1 MQLSIELT
9 KLANAIHQQGGQP
22 ILVGGSVRDY
32 LLGQIIPKDLDLEV
46 YHLEANKLE
55 MVLSQFGKVLR
66 VGKSFGVLKLI
77 TEHAEYDVSL
87 PRRESKTGKGH
98 KGFLVNA
105 DPRMT
110 FEEAS
115 VRRDFTINSIGFD
128 PIQQQWLDPHRGQ
141 EDLKKGILR
150 HVGPAF
156 AEDPLRVLRGA
167 QFAARLNFQ
176 LAPETLELCQTLDLN
191 ELSRERLLGEFA
203 KLLLR
208 AERPSIGL
216 EILRQTKALRFFP
229 ELEALIDVPQDPTW
243 HPEGCVWTHTLM
255 VVDEAAKLRVGEEK
269 NDLVLMFG
277 ALCHDFGKPETTIWK
292 DGHWRSPAHDV
303 LGMQPTEK
311 FLRRLTDEASL
322 IEKVTVLVR
331 EHLRPSMLYNDRE
344 NVTPGAIRRLAL
356 RVSIPELLLVAE
368 ADHFGRTTDDA
379 LRREFPAKQWLLD
392 QASKLDVRD
401 EKPKPFLKGRH
412 LLQLGM
418 RPGPQMGKVL
428 EEAFGLQLDGAIL
441 SLEEAKAWASQ
452 RLGS

>member
-1 MQLSIELT
+1 MQLSAELT

-32 LLGQIIPKDLDLEV
+32 LLGQLLPKDLDLEV
-46 YHLEANKLE
+46 YRLEANELE
-55 MVLSQFGKVLR
+55 GVLSQFGKVLR

-77 TEHAEYDVSL
+77 TQHAEYDVSL

-105 DPRMT
+105 DPQMT

-115 VRRDFTINSIGFD
+115 ARRDFTVNSIGFD
-128 PIQQQWLDPHRGQ
+128 PIQQLWLDPHLGQ

-176 LAPETLELCQTLDLN
+176 LAPETIELCKTLDLN
-191 ELSRERLLGEFA
+191 ELSRERLLGEFK

-208 AERPSIGL
+208 PERPSIGL

-243 HPEGCVWTHTLM
+243 HPEGCVWSHTLM
-255 VVDEAAKLRVGEEK
+255 VVDEASRLRVGEEK
-269 NDLVLMFG
+269 ADLVLMFG

-292 DGHWRSPAHDV
+292 DGHWRSPAHDF

-344 NVTPGAIRRLAL
+344 KVTPGAIRRLAL

-368 ADHFGRTTDDA
+368 ADHFGRTTKDA

-392 QASKLDVRD
+392 QASQLDVRD

-428 EEAFGLQLDGAIL
+428 EEAFVLQLDGAIVN
-441 SLEEAKAWASQ
+441 LEEAKAWANQ
-452 RLGS
+452 RLNS

>member
-1 MQLSIELT
+1 MQLSAELT

-32 LLGQIIPKDLDLEV
+32 LLGQLLPKDLDLEV
-46 YHLEANKLE
+46 YRLEANELE
-55 MVLSQFGKVLR
+55 GVLSQFGKVLR

-77 TEHAEYDVSL
+77 TQHAEYDVSL

-105 DPRMT
+105 DPQMT

-115 VRRDFTINSIGFD
+115 ARRDFTVNSIGFD
-128 PIQQQWLDPHRGQ
+128 PIQQIWLDPHLGQ

-176 LAPETLELCQTLDLN
+176 LAPETIELCKTLDLN
-191 ELSRERLLGEFA
+191 ELSRERLLGEFK

-208 AERPSIGL
+208 PERPSIGL

-243 HPEGCVWTHTLM
+243 HPEGCVWSHTLM
-255 VVDEAAKLRVGEEK
+255 VVDEASRLRVGEEK
-269 NDLVLMFG
+269 ADLVLMFG

-292 DGHWRSPAHDV
+292 DGHWRSPAHDF

-344 NVTPGAIRRLAL
+344 KVTPGAIRRLAL
-356 RVSIPELLLVAE
+356 RISIPELLRVAE
-368 ADHFGRTTDDA
+368 ADHFGRTTEDA
-379 LRREFPAKQWLLD
+379 LRREFPAKQWLLN
-392 QASKLDVRD
+392 QASQLDVRD

-428 EEAFGLQLDGAIL
+428 EEAFVLQLDGAIVN
-441 SLEEAKAWASQ
+441 LEEAKAWANQ
-452 RLGS
+452 RLNS

>member
-1 MQLSIELT
+1 M
-9 KLANAIHQQGGQP
+9 
-22 ILVGGSVRDY
+22 
-32 LLGQIIPKDLDLEV
+32 
-46 YHLEANKLE
+46 
-55 MVLSQFGKVLR
+55 
-66 VGKSFGVLKLI
+66 
-77 TEHAEYDVSL
+77 
-87 PRRESKTGKGH
+87 
-98 KGFLVNA
+98 
-105 DPRMT
+105 
-110 FEEAS
+110 
-115 VRRDFTINSIGFD
+115 
-128 PIQQQWLDPHRGQ
+128 
-141 EDLKKGILR
+141 
-150 HVGPAF
+150 
-156 AEDPLRVLRGA
+156 
-167 QFAARLNFQ
+167 
-176 LAPETLELCQTLDLN
+176 APETIELCQTLDLN
-191 ELSRERLLGEFA
+191 ELSRERLLGEFK

-269 NDLVLMFG
+269 ADLVLMFG

-311 FLRRLTDEASL
+311 FLRRLTDEVSL

-344 NVTPGAIRRLAL
+344 KVTPGAIRRLAL

-368 ADHFGRTTDDA
+368 ADHFGRTTEDA

-428 EEAFGLQLDGAIL
+428 EEAFALQLDGAIVD
-441 SLEEAKAWASQ
+441 LEEAKAWANQ
-452 RLGS
+452 RLSS

>member
-32 LLGQIIPKDLDLEV
+32 LLGQTIPKDLDLEV

-105 DPRMT
+105 DPQMT

-115 VRRDFTINSIGFD
+115 ARRDFTINSIGFD
-128 PIQQQWLDPHRGQ
+128 PIHQLWLDPHHGQ
-141 EDLKKGILR
+141 KDLRQGILR

-255 VVDEAAKLRVGEEK
+255 VVDEAAKLRVSEEK
-269 NDLVLMFG
+269 ADLVLMFG

-344 NVTPGAIRRLAL
+344 KVTPGAIRRLAL

-428 EEAFGLQLDGAIL
+428 EEAFGLQLDGAII

>member
-1 MQLSIELT
+1 MQLSVELT

-32 LLGQIIPKDLDLEV
+32 LLGQRLPKDLDLEV
-46 YHLEANKLE
+46 YCLEVNELE
-55 MVLSQFGKVLR
+55 GVLSQFGKVLR

-77 TEHAEYDVSL
+77 TQHAEYDVSL
-87 PRRESKTGKGH
+87 PRRESKSGKGH

-105 DPRMT
+105 DPQMT

-115 VRRDFTINSIGFD
+115 ARRDFTVNSIGFD

-141 EDLKKGILR
+141 EDLKKEILR

-176 LAPETLELCQTLDLN
+176 MVPETIELCQTLDLN
-191 ELSRERLLGEFA
+191 ELSRERLLGEFV

-216 EILRQTKALRFFP
+216 EILRKTKALRFFP
-229 ELEALIDVPQDPTW
+229 ELEALIDVPQDPIW

-311 FLRRLTDEASL
+311 FLRRLTDEVSL
-322 IEKVTVLVR
+322 IERVKILVS

-344 NVTPGAIRRLAL
+344 KVTPGAIRRLAL

-368 ADHFGRTTDDA
+368 ADHFGRTTEDA

-428 EEAFGLQLDGAIL
+428 EEAFALQLDGAIVDL
-441 SLEEAKAWASQ
+441 DGAKAWANQ
-452 RLGS
+452 RLSS

>member
-46 YHLEANKLE
+46 YHLEANELE

-150 HVGPAF
+150 HVGSAF

-344 NVTPGAIRRLAL
+344 KVTPGAIRRLAL

-418 RPGPQMGKVL
+418 RPGPLMGKVL
-428 EEAFGLQLDGAIL
+428 KEAFGLQLDGAIL

>member
-1 MQLSIELT
+1 MQLSAELT
-9 KLANAIHQQGGQP
+9 KLANAIHQQGGQL

-32 LLGQIIPKDLDLEV
+32 LLGQLLPKDLDLEV
-46 YHLEANKLE
+46 YRLEANELE
-55 MVLSQFGKVLR
+55 GVLSQFGKVLR

-77 TEHAEYDVSL
+77 TQHAEYDVSL

-105 DPRMT
+105 DPQMT

-115 VRRDFTINSIGFD
+115 ARRDFTVNSIGFD
-128 PIQQQWLDPHRGQ
+128 PIQQLWLDPHLGQ

-156 AEDPLRVLRGA
+156 VEDPLRVLRGA

-176 LAPETLELCQTLDLN
+176 LAPETIELCKTLDLN
-191 ELSRERLLGEFA
+191 ELSRERLLGEFK

-208 AERPSIGL
+208 PEQPSIGL

-243 HPEGCVWTHTLM
+243 HPEGCVWSHTLM
-255 VVDEAAKLRVGEEK
+255 VVDEASRLRVGEEK
-269 NDLVLMFG
+269 ADLVLMFG

-292 DGHWRSPAHDV
+292 DGHWRSPAHDF

-344 NVTPGAIRRLAL
+344 KVTPGAIRRLAL
-356 RVSIPELLLVAE
+356 RISIPELLRVAE
-368 ADHFGRTTDDA
+368 ADHFGRTTEDA
-379 LRREFPAKQWLLD
+379 LRREFPAKQWLLN
-392 QASKLDVRD
+392 QASQLDVRD

-428 EEAFGLQLDGAIL
+428 EEAFVLQLDGAIVN
-441 SLEEAKAWASQ
+441 LEEAKAWANQ
-452 RLGS
+452 RLNS

>member
-115 VRRDFTINSIGFD
+115 ARRDFTINSIGFD
-128 PIQQQWLDPHRGQ
+128 PIHQLWLDPHHGQ
-141 EDLKKGILR
+141 ADLRKGILR

-331 EHLRPSMLYNDRE
+331 EHLRPTMLYNNRE
-344 NVTPGAIRRLAL
+344 KVTPGAIRRLAL

>member
-1 MQLSIELT
+1 
-9 KLANAIHQQGGQP
+9 
-22 ILVGGSVRDY
+22 
-32 LLGQIIPKDLDLEV
+32 
-46 YHLEANKLE
+46 
-55 MVLSQFGKVLR
+55 
-66 VGKSFGVLKLI
+66 
-77 TEHAEYDVSL
+77 
-87 PRRESKTGKGH
+87 
-98 KGFLVNA
+98 
-105 DPRMT
+105 
-110 FEEAS
+110 
-115 VRRDFTINSIGFD
+115 
-128 PIQQQWLDPHRGQ
+128 
-141 EDLKKGILR
+141 
-150 HVGPAF
+150 
-156 AEDPLRVLRGA
+156 VLRGA

-176 LAPETLELCQTLDLN
+176 MAPETIELCRTLDLN

-269 NDLVLMFG
+269 ADLVLMFG

-311 FLRRLTDEASL
+311 FLRRLTDEVSL

-344 NVTPGAIRRLAL
+344 KVTPGAIRRLAL

-368 ADHFGRTTDDA
+368 ADHFGRTTEDA

-428 EEAFGLQLDGAIL
+428 EEAFALQLDGAIVD
-441 SLEEAKAWASQ
+441 LEGAKAWASQ
-452 RLGS
+452 RLSS

>member
-32 LLGQIIPKDLDLEV
+32 LLGKIIPKDLDLEV
-46 YHLEANKLE
+46 YHLEANELE
-55 MVLSQFGKVLR
+55 RVLSQFGKVLR

-77 TEHAEYDVSL
+77 TDHAEYDVSL

-115 VRRDFTINSIGFD
+115 ARRDFTINSIGFD
-128 PIQQQWLDPHRGQ
+128 PIHQLWLDPHHGQ
-141 EDLKKGILR
+141 EDLRKGILR

-191 ELSRERLLGEFA
+191 ELSRERLLGEFK

-208 AERPSIGL
+208 AEQPSIGL
-216 EILRQTKALRFFP
+216 EILRQTKILRFFP

-255 VVDEAAKLRVGEEK
+255 VVDEAAKLRIGEEK
-269 NDLVLMFG
+269 ADLVLMFG
-277 ALCHDFGKPETTIWK
+277 ALCHDFGKPETTIRK

-322 IEKVTVLVR
+322 IEKVAVLVR
-331 EHLRPSMLYNDRE
+331 EHLRPAMLYNDRE
-344 NVTPGAIRRLAL
+344 KVTPGAIRRLAL

-401 EKPKPFLKGRH
+401 DKPKPFLKGRH

-428 EEAFGLQLDGAIL
+428 EEAFALQLDGAII
-441 SLEEAKAWASQ
+441 SFEEAKAWASQ

>member
-1 MQLSIELT
+1 MQLSVELT

-32 LLGQIIPKDLDLEV
+32 LLGQRLPKDLDLEV
-46 YHLEANKLE
+46 YCLEVNELE
-55 MVLSQFGKVLR
+55 GVLSQFGKVLR

-77 TEHAEYDVSL
+77 TKQAEYDVSL

-105 DPRMT
+105 DPQMT

-115 VRRDFTINSIGFD
+115 ARRDFTVNSIGFD

-141 EDLKKGILR
+141 EDLKKEILR

-176 LAPETLELCQTLDLN
+176 MAPETIELCQTLDLN
-191 ELSRERLLGEFA
+191 ELSRERLLGEFV

-216 EILRQTKALRFFP
+216 EILRKTKALRFFP
-229 ELEALIDVPQDPTW
+229 ELEALIDVPQDPIW

-322 IEKVTVLVR
+322 IERVKILVR

-344 NVTPGAIRRLAL
+344 KVTPGAIRRLAL

-368 ADHFGRTTDDA
+368 ADHFGRTTEDA

-428 EEAFGLQLDGAIL
+428 EEAFALQLDGAIVDL
-441 SLEEAKAWASQ
+441 DGAKAWANQ
-452 RLGS
+452 RLSS

>member
-1 MQLSIELT
+1 MQLSAELT

-32 LLGQIIPKDLDLEV
+32 LLGQLLPKDLDLEV
-46 YHLEANKLE
+46 YRLEANELE
-55 MVLSQFGKVLR
+55 GVLSQFGKVLR

-77 TEHAEYDVSL
+77 TQHAEYDVSL

-105 DPRMT
+105 DPQMT

-115 VRRDFTINSIGFD
+115 ARRDFTVNSIGFD
-128 PIQQQWLDPHRGQ
+128 PIQQLWLDPHLGQ

-176 LAPETLELCQTLDLN
+176 MAPETIELCQTLDLN
-191 ELSRERLLGEFA
+191 ELSRERLLGEFK

-208 AERPSIGL
+208 PERPSIGL

-243 HPEGCVWTHTLM
+243 HPEGCVWSHTLM
-255 VVDEAAKLRVGEEK
+255 VVDEASRLRVGEEK
-269 NDLVLMFG
+269 ADLVLMFG

-292 DGHWRSPAHDV
+292 DGHWRSPAHDF

-344 NVTPGAIRRLAL
+344 KVTPGAIRRLAL
-356 RVSIPELLLVAE
+356 RISIPELLRVAE
-368 ADHFGRTTDDA
+368 ADHFGRTTEDA
-379 LRREFPAKQWLLD
+379 LRREFPAKQWLLN
-392 QASKLDVRD
+392 QASQLDVRD

-428 EEAFGLQLDGAIL
+428 EEAFVLQLDGAIVN
-441 SLEEAKAWASQ
+441 LEEAKAWANQ
-452 RLGS
+452 RLNS

>member
-1 MQLSIELT
+1 MQLSAELT

-32 LLGQIIPKDLDLEV
+32 LLGQLLPKDLDLEV
-46 YHLEANKLE
+46 YRLEANELE
-55 MVLSQFGKVLR
+55 GVLSQFGKVLR

-77 TEHAEYDVSL
+77 TQHAEYDVSL

-105 DPRMT
+105 DPQMT

-115 VRRDFTINSIGFD
+115 ARRDFTVNSIGFD
-128 PIQQQWLDPHRGQ
+128 PIQQLWLDPHLGQ

-176 LAPETLELCQTLDLN
+176 LAPETIELCKTLDLN
-191 ELSRERLLGEFA
+191 ELSRERLLGEFK

-208 AERPSIGL
+208 PERPSIGL

-243 HPEGCVWTHTLM
+243 HPEGCVWSHTLM
-255 VVDEAAKLRVGEEK
+255 VVDEASRLRVGEEK
-269 NDLVLMFG
+269 ADLVLMFG

-292 DGHWRSPAHDV
+292 DGHWRSPAHDF

-344 NVTPGAIRRLAL
+344 KVTPGAIRRLAL
-356 RVSIPELLLVAE
+356 RISIPELLRVAE
-368 ADHFGRTTDDA
+368 ADHFGRTTEDA
-379 LRREFPAKQWLLD
+379 LRREFPAKQWLLN
-392 QASKLDVRD
+392 QASQLDVRD

-428 EEAFGLQLDGAIL
+428 EEAFVLQLDGAIVN
-441 SLEEAKAWASQ
+441 LEEAKAWANQ
-452 RLGS
+452 RLNS

>member
-77 TEHAEYDVSL
+77 TKHAEYDVSL

-115 VRRDFTINSIGFD
+115 ARRDFTINSIGFD
-128 PIQQQWLDPHRGQ
+128 PIHQLWLDPHHGQ

-344 NVTPGAIRRLAL
+344 KVTPGAIRRLAL

-441 SLEEAKAWASQ
+441 SLE
-452 RLGS
+452 

>member
-1 MQLSIELT
+1 MQLSFELT

-32 LLGQIIPKDLDLEV
+32 LLGQRLPKDLDLEV
-46 YHLEANKLE
+46 YCLEANKLE
-55 MVLSQFGKVLR
+55 GVLSQFGKVLR

-77 TEHAEYDVSL
+77 TKHAEYDVSL
-87 PRRESKTGKGH
+87 PRRESKSGKGH

-105 DPRMT
+105 DPQMT

-115 VRRDFTINSIGFD
+115 ARRDFTVNSIGFD
-128 PIQQQWLDPHRGQ
+128 PFQQQWLDPHRGQ

-176 LAPETLELCQTLDLN
+176 MAPETIELCQTLDLN

-208 AERPSIGL
+208 AERPSFGL

-229 ELEALIDVPQDPTW
+229 ELEALIGVPQDPTW

-303 LGMQPTEK
+303 MGMQPTEK

-344 NVTPGAIRRLAL
+344 KVTPGAIRRLAL

-368 ADHFGRTTDDA
+368 ADHFGRTTEDA

-401 EKPKPFLKGRH
+401 EKPKPLLKGRH

-428 EEAFGLQLDGAIL
+428 EEAFALQLDGAIVDFDG
-441 SLEEAKAWASQ
+441 AKAWANQ
-452 RLGS
+452 RLSS

>member
-1 MQLSIELT
+1 MQLSFELT

-32 LLGQIIPKDLDLEV
+32 LLGQRLPKDLDLEV
-46 YHLEANKLE
+46 YCLEANKLE
-55 MVLSQFGKVLR
+55 GVLSQFGKVLR

-77 TEHAEYDVSL
+77 TKHAEYDVSL
-87 PRRESKTGKGH
+87 PRRESKSGKGH

-105 DPRMT
+105 DPQMT

-115 VRRDFTINSIGFD
+115 ARRDFTVNSIGFD
-128 PIQQQWLDPHRGQ
+128 PIRQQWLDPHRGQ

-176 LAPETLELCQTLDLN
+176 MAPETIELCQTLDLN

-208 AERPSIGL
+208 AERPSFGL

-229 ELEALIDVPQDPTW
+229 ELEALIGVPQDPTW

-277 ALCHDFGKPETTIWK
+277 TLCHDFGKPETTIWK

-303 LGMQPTEK
+303 MGMQPTEK

-344 NVTPGAIRRLAL
+344 KVTPGAIRRLAL
-356 RVSIPELLLVAE
+356 RVPIPELLLVAE
-368 ADHFGRTTDDA
+368 ADHFGRTTEDA

-401 EKPKPFLKGRH
+401 EKPKPLLKGRH

-428 EEAFGLQLDGAIL
+428 EEAFALQLDGAIVDFDG
-441 SLEEAKAWASQ
+441 AKAWANQ
-452 RLGS
+452 RLSS

>member
-32 LLGQIIPKDLDLEV
+32 LLGKIIPKDLDLEV
-46 YHLEANKLE
+46 YHLEANELE
-55 MVLSQFGKVLR
+55 RVLSQFGKVLR

-77 TEHAEYDVSL
+77 TDHAEYDVSL

-105 DPRMT
+105 DPQMT

-115 VRRDFTINSIGFD
+115 ARRDFTINSIGFD
-128 PIQQQWLDPHRGQ
+128 PIHQLWLDPHHGQ
-141 EDLKKGILR
+141 EDLRKGILR

-191 ELSRERLLGEFA
+191 ELSRERLLGEFK

-208 AERPSIGL
+208 AEQPSIGL
-216 EILRQTKALRFFP
+216 EILRQTKILRFFP

-255 VVDEAAKLRVGEEK
+255 VVDEAAKLRIGEEK
-269 NDLVLMFG
+269 ADLVLMFG

-322 IEKVTVLVR
+322 IEKVAVLVR
-331 EHLRPSMLYNDRE
+331 EHLRPAMLYNDRE
-344 NVTPGAIRRLAL
+344 KVTPGAIRRLAL

-401 EKPKPFLKGRH
+401 DKPKPFLKGRH

-428 EEAFGLQLDGAIL
+428 EEAFALQLDGAII
-441 SLEEAKAWASQ
+441 SFEEAKAWASQ

>member
-1 MQLSIELT
+1 MQLSAELT
-9 KLANAIHQQGGQP
+9 KLANAVHQQGGQP

-32 LLGQIIPKDLDLEV
+32 LLGQLLPKDLDLEV
-46 YHLEANKLE
+46 YRLEANELE
-55 MVLSQFGKVLR
+55 GVLSQFGKVLR

-77 TEHAEYDVSL
+77 TQHAEYDVSL

-105 DPRMT
+105 DPQMT

-115 VRRDFTINSIGFD
+115 ARRDFTVNSIGFD
-128 PIQQQWLDPHRGQ
+128 PIQQLWLDPHLGQ

-176 LAPETLELCQTLDLN
+176 LAPETIELCKTLDLN
-191 ELSRERLLGEFA
+191 ELSRERLLGEFK

-208 AERPSIGL
+208 PERPSIGL

-243 HPEGCVWTHTLM
+243 HPEGCVWSHTLM
-255 VVDEAAKLRVGEEK
+255 VVDEASRLRVGEEK
-269 NDLVLMFG
+269 ADLVLMFG

-292 DGHWRSPAHDV
+292 DGHWRSPAHDF

-344 NVTPGAIRRLAL
+344 KVTPGAIRRLAL
-356 RVSIPELLLVAE
+356 RISIPELLRVAE
-368 ADHFGRTTDDA
+368 ADHFGRTTEDA
-379 LRREFPAKQWLLD
+379 LRREFPAKQWLLN
-392 QASKLDVRD
+392 QASQLDVRD

-428 EEAFGLQLDGAIL
+428 EEAFVLQLDGAIVN
-441 SLEEAKAWASQ
+441 LEEAKAWANQ
-452 RLGS
+452 RLNS

>member
-1 MQLSIELT
+1 MKLPAELT

-46 YHLEANKLE
+46 YHLEANELE

-66 VGKSFGVLKLI
+66 VGKSFGVLKLV
-77 TEHAEYDVSL
+77 TENAEYDVSL

-105 DPRMT
+105 DPQMT

-115 VRRDFTINSIGFD
+115 ARRDFTINSIGFD
-128 PIQQQWLDPHRGQ
+128 PIHQLWLDPHHGQ
-141 EDLKKGILR
+141 EDLRKGVLR

-176 LAPETLELCQTLDLN
+176 LAPETIKLCQTLDLN
-191 ELSRERLLGEFA
+191 ELSRERLLGEFK

-216 EILRQTKALRFFP
+216 EILRQTKSLRFFP

-269 NDLVLMFG
+269 ADLVLMFG

-344 NVTPGAIRRLAL
+344 KVTPR
-356 RVSIPELLLVAE
+356 STDLLE
-368 ADHFGRTTDDA
+368 
-379 LRREFPAKQWLLD
+379 
-392 QASKLDVRD
+392 
-401 EKPKPFLKGRH
+401 
-412 LLQLGM
+412 
-418 RPGPQMGKVL
+418 
-428 EEAFGLQLDGAIL
+428 
-441 SLEEAKAWASQ
+441 
-452 RLGS
+452 

>member
-1 MQLSIELT
+1 MQLSAELT
-9 KLANAIHQQGGQP
+9 KLANAVHQHGGQT
-22 ILVGGSVRDY
+22 IIVGGSVRDY
-32 LLGQIIPKDLDLEV
+32 LLGQLHPKDLDLEV
-46 YHLEANKLE
+46 YGLEANELE
-55 MVLSQFGKVLR
+55 KVLSQFGKVLR

-77 TEHAEYDVSL
+77 TQRAEYDVSL

-98 KGFLVNA
+98 RGFLVDA

-115 VRRDFTINSIGFD
+115 ARRDFTVNSIGFD
-128 PIQQQWLDPHRGQ
+128 PIQKLWLDPHHGQ

-176 LAPETLELCQTLDLN
+176 LAPETIELCKTLDLN
-191 ELSRERLLGEFA
+191 ELSRERLLGEFN

-216 EILRQTKALRFFP
+216 AILRETKALRFFP

-269 NDLVLMFG
+269 ADLILMFG

-303 LGMQPTEK
+303 LGMKPTEK
-311 FLRRLTDEASL
+311 FLRRLTDETSL

-344 NVTPGAIRRLAL
+344 KVTPGAIRRLAL

-368 ADHFGRTTDDA
+368 ADHFGRTTEDA
-379 LRREFPAKQWLLD
+379 LRREFPARKWLLD
-392 QASKLDVRD
+392 QASQLDVHD
-401 EKPKPFLKGRH
+401 EKPKPFLQGRH

-418 RPGPQMGKVL
+418 RPGPQIGKVL
-428 EEAFGLQLDGAIL
+428 EEAFALQLDGAIIN
-441 SLEEAKAWASQ
+441 LEEAKTWANQ
-452 RLGS
+452 RLNS

>member
-1 MQLSIELT
+1 MQLSFELT

-32 LLGQIIPKDLDLEV
+32 LLGQRLPKDLDLEV
-46 YHLEANKLE
+46 YCLEANELE
-55 MVLSQFGKVLR
+55 GVLSQFGKVLR

-77 TEHAEYDVSL
+77 TKHAEYDVSL
-87 PRRESKTGKGH
+87 PRRESKSGKGH

-105 DPRMT
+105 DPQMT

-115 VRRDFTINSIGFD
+115 ARRDFTVNSIGFD
-128 PIQQQWLDPHRGQ
+128 PIRQQWLDPHRGQ

-176 LAPETLELCQTLDLN
+176 MAPETIELCQTLDLN

-208 AERPSIGL
+208 AERPSFGL

-229 ELEALIDVPQDPTW
+229 ELEALIGVPQDPTW

-277 ALCHDFGKPETTIWK
+277 TLCHDFGKPETTIWK

-303 LGMQPTEK
+303 MGMQPTEK

-344 NVTPGAIRRLAL
+344 KVTPGAIRRLAL

-368 ADHFGRTTDDA
+368 ADHFGRTTEDA

-401 EKPKPFLKGRH
+401 EKPKPLLKGRH

-428 EEAFGLQLDGAIL
+428 EEAFALQLDGAIVDFDG
-441 SLEEAKAWASQ
+441 AKAWANQ
-452 RLGS
+452 RLSS

>member
-1 MQLSIELT
+1 MQLSVELT

-32 LLGQIIPKDLDLEV
+32 LLGQRLPKDLDLEV
-46 YHLEANKLE
+46 YCLEANELE
-55 MVLSQFGKVLR
+55 VVLSQFGKVLR

-77 TEHAEYDVSL
+77 TQHAEYDVSL
-87 PRRESKTGKGH
+87 PRRESKSGKGH

-105 DPRMT
+105 DPQMT

-115 VRRDFTINSIGFD
+115 ARRDFTVNSIGFD
-128 PIQQQWLDPHRGQ
+128 PIQQHWLDPHRGE

-176 LAPETLELCQTLDLN
+176 MAPETIELCQTLDLN

-208 AERPSIGL
+208 AEQPSIGL

-229 ELEALIDVPQDPTW
+229 ELEALIGVPQDPTW

-269 NDLVLMFG
+269 ADLVLMFG

-344 NVTPGAIRRLAL
+344 KVTPGAIRRLAL

-368 ADHFGRTTDDA
+368 ADHFGRTTEDA

-428 EEAFGLQLDGAIL
+428 EEAFALQLDGAIVDL
-441 SLEEAKAWASQ
+441 DGAKAWANQ
-452 RLGS
+452 RLSS

>member
-1 MQLSIELT
+1 MQLSAELT
-9 KLANAIHQQGGQP
+9 KLANAIHQQGGLP
-22 ILVGGSVRDY
+22 ILVGGSIRDY
-32 LLGQIIPKDLDLEV
+32 LLGQLLPKDLDLEV
-46 YHLEANKLE
+46 YRLEADELE
-55 MVLSQFGKVLR
+55 RVLSQFGKVLR

-77 TEHAEYDVSL
+77 TQHAEYDVSL

-105 DPRMT
+105 DPQMT
-110 FEEAS
+110 FEEAAT
-115 VRRDFTINSIGFD
+115 RRDFTINSIGFD
-128 PIQQQWLDPHRGQ
+128 IIQKLWLDPHQGQ

-167 QFAARLNFQ
+167 QFAARLNFE
-176 LAPETLELCQTLDLN
+176 LAPKTLKLCQTLDLN
-191 ELSRERLLGEFA
+191 ELSRERLLGEFK

-229 ELEALIDVPQDPTW
+229 ELETLIDVPQDPTW

-269 NDLVLMFG
+269 ADLILMFG

-303 LGMQPTEK
+303 SGMKPTEK
-311 FLRRLTDEASL
+311 FLRRLTDEAYL

-344 NVTPGAIRRLAL
+344 KVTPGAIRRLAL
-356 RVSIPELLLVAE
+356 RVSIQELLLVAE
-368 ADHFGRTTDDA
+368 ADHFGRTTEDA

-428 EEAFGLQLDGAIL
+428 AEAFALQLDGAIIN
-441 SLEEAKAWASQ
+441 LEEAKTWADQ
-452 RLGS
+452 RLNS

>member
-32 LLGQIIPKDLDLEV
+32 LLGKIIPKDLDLEV
-46 YHLEANKLE
+46 YHLEANELE
-55 MVLSQFGKVLR
+55 RVLSQFGKVLR

-77 TEHAEYDVSL
+77 TDHAEYDVSL

-115 VRRDFTINSIGFD
+115 ARRDFTINSIGFD
-128 PIQQQWLDPHRGQ
+128 PIHQLWLDPHHGQ
-141 EDLKKGILR
+141 EDLRKGILR

-191 ELSRERLLGEFA
+191 ELSRERLLGEFK

-208 AERPSIGL
+208 AEQPSIGL
-216 EILRQTKALRFFP
+216 EILRQTKILRFFP

-255 VVDEAAKLRVGEEK
+255 VVDEASKLRIGEEK
-269 NDLVLMFG
+269 ADLVLMFG

-322 IEKVTVLVR
+322 IEKVAVLVR
-331 EHLRPSMLYNDRE
+331 EHLRPAMLYNDRE
-344 NVTPGAIRRLAL
+344 KVTPGAIRRLAL

-401 EKPKPFLKGRH
+401 DKPKPFLKGRH

-428 EEAFGLQLDGAIL
+428 EEAFALQLDGAII
-441 SLEEAKAWASQ
+441 SFEEAKAWASQ

>member
-110 FEEAS
+110 FVEAS
-115 VRRDFTINSIGFD
+115 ARRDFTINSIGFD
-128 PIQQQWLDPHRGQ
+128 PIHQIWLDPHRGQ
-141 EDLKKGILR
+141 GDLKKGILR

-344 NVTPGAIRRLAL
+344 KVTPGAIRRLAL

-441 SLEEAKAWASQ
+441 SLEDAKAWASQ

>member
-1 MQLSIELT
+1 MQLSFELT

-32 LLGQIIPKDLDLEV
+32 LLGQRLPKDLDLEV
-46 YHLEANKLE
+46 YCLEANKLE
-55 MVLSQFGKVLR
+55 GVLSQFGKVLR

-77 TEHAEYDVSL
+77 TKHAEYDVSL
-87 PRRESKTGKGH
+87 PRRESKSGKGH

-105 DPRMT
+105 DPQMT

-115 VRRDFTINSIGFD
+115 ARRDFTVNSIGFD

-176 LAPETLELCQTLDLN
+176 MAPETIELCQTLDLN

-208 AERPSIGL
+208 AERPSFGL

-229 ELEALIDVPQDPTW
+229 ELEALIGVPQDPTW

-344 NVTPGAIRRLAL
+344 KVTPGAIRRLAL

-368 ADHFGRTTDDA
+368 ADHFGRTTEDA

-401 EKPKPFLKGRH
+401 EKPKPLLKGRH

-428 EEAFGLQLDGAIL
+428 EEAFALQLDGAIVDFDG
-441 SLEEAKAWASQ
+441 AKAWANQ
-452 RLGS
+452 RLSS

>member
-1 MQLSIELT
+1 MQLSAELT

-32 LLGQIIPKDLDLEV
+32 LLGQLLPKDLDLEV
-46 YHLEANKLE
+46 YRLEANELE
-55 MVLSQFGKVLR
+55 GVLSQFGKVLR

-77 TEHAEYDVSL
+77 TQHAEYDVSL

-105 DPRMT
+105 DPQMT

-115 VRRDFTINSIGFD
+115 ARRDFTVNSIGFD
-128 PIQQQWLDPHRGQ
+128 PIQQLWLDPHLGQ

-176 LAPETLELCQTLDLN
+176 LAPETIELCKTLDLN
-191 ELSRERLLGEFA
+191 ELSRERLLGEFK

-208 AERPSIGL
+208 PERPSIGL

-243 HPEGCVWTHTLM
+243 HPEGCVWSHTLM
-255 VVDEAAKLRVGEEK
+255 VVDEASRLRVGEEK
-269 NDLVLMFG
+269 ADLVLMFG

-292 DGHWRSPAHDV
+292 DGHWRSPAHDF

-344 NVTPGAIRRLAL
+344 KVTPGAIRRLAL
-356 RVSIPELLLVAE
+356 RISIPELLRVAE
-368 ADHFGRTTDDA
+368 ADHFGRTTEDA
-379 LRREFPAKQWLLD
+379 LRREFPAKQWLLN
-392 QASKLDVRD
+392 QASQLDVRD
-401 EKPKPFLKGRH
+401 EKGRH

-428 EEAFGLQLDGAIL
+428 EEAFVLQLDGAIVN
-441 SLEEAKAWASQ
+441 LEEAKAWANQ
-452 RLGS
+452 RLNS

>member
-1 MQLSIELT
+1 MQLPAELA

-32 LLGQIIPKDLDLEV
+32 LLGQTIPKDLDLEV
-46 YHLEANKLE
+46 YHLEAIELE
-55 MVLSQFGKVLR
+55 RVLSQFGKVLR

-77 TEHAEYDVSL
+77 TQNAEYDVSL

-115 VRRDFTINSIGFD
+115 ARRDFTINSIGFD
-128 PIQQQWLDPHRGQ
+128 PIHQLWLDPHHGQ
-141 EDLKKGILR
+141 KDLRQGILR

-344 NVTPGAIRRLAL
+344 KVTPGAIRRLAL

-379 LRREFPAKQWLLD
+379 LRREFPAKKWLLD

>member
-1 MQLSIELT
+1 
-9 KLANAIHQQGGQP
+9 
-22 ILVGGSVRDY
+22 
-32 LLGQIIPKDLDLEV
+32 
-46 YHLEANKLE
+46 
-55 MVLSQFGKVLR
+55 
-66 VGKSFGVLKLI
+66 
-77 TEHAEYDVSL
+77 
-87 PRRESKTGKGH
+87 
-98 KGFLVNA
+98 
-105 DPRMT
+105 MT

-115 VRRDFTINSIGFD
+115 ARRDFTINSIGFD
-128 PIQQQWLDPHRGQ
+128 PIHQLWLDPHHGQ
-141 EDLKKGILR
+141 EDLRKGVLR

-176 LAPETLELCQTLDLN
+176 LAPETIELCQTLDLN
-191 ELSRERLLGEFA
+191 ELSRERLLGEFK

-216 EILRQTKALRFFP
+216 EILRQTKTLRFFP

-269 NDLVLMFG
+269 ADLVLMFG

-303 LGMQPTEK
+303 VGMQPTEK
-311 FLRRLTDEASL
+311 FLRRLTDEVSL

-331 EHLRPSMLYNDRE
+331 EHLRPAMLYNDRE
-344 NVTPGAIRRLAL
+344 KVTPGAIRRLAL

-418 RPGPQMGKVL
+418 RPGPQMGRYLKKPL
-428 EEAFGLQLDGAIL
+428 RFSWMEP
-441 SLEEAKAWASQ
+441 SLASKKPK
-452 RLGS
+452 LGPVNA

>member
-1 MQLSIELT
+1 MQLSVELK

-32 LLGQIIPKDLDLEV
+32 LLGQRLPKDLDLEV
-46 YHLEANKLE
+46 YFLEANELE
-55 MVLSQFGKVLR
+55 KVLSQFGKVLR

-77 TEHAEYDVSL
+77 TKHAEYDVSL

-105 DPRMT
+105 DPQMT

-115 VRRDFTINSIGFD
+115 ARRDFTVNSIGFD

-176 LAPETLELCQTLDLN
+176 MAPETIELCQTLDLN
-191 ELSRERLLGEFA
+191 ELSRERLQGEFA

-216 EILRQTKALRFFP
+216 EVLRQTKALRFFP

-255 VVDEAAKLRVGEEK
+255 VVDEAAKLRVREEK

-322 IEKVTVLVR
+322 IEKVKILVR

-344 NVTPGAIRRLAL
+344 KVTPGAIRRLAL

-368 ADHFGRTTDDA
+368 ADHFGRTTEDA

-428 EEAFGLQLDGAIL
+428 EEAFALQLDGAIVDL
-441 SLEEAKAWASQ
+441 DGAKAWANQ
-452 RLGS
+452 RLSS

>member
-32 LLGQIIPKDLDLEV
+32 LLGKIIPKDLDLEV
-46 YHLEANKLE
+46 YHLEANELE
-55 MVLSQFGKVLR
+55 RVLSQFGKVLR

-77 TEHAEYDVSL
+77 TDHAEYDVSL

-115 VRRDFTINSIGFD
+115 ARRDFTINSIGFD
-128 PIQQQWLDPHRGQ
+128 PIHQLWLDPHHGQ
-141 EDLKKGILR
+141 EDLRKGILR

-176 LAPETLELCQTLDLN
+176 LAPDTLELCQTLDLN
-191 ELSRERLLGEFA
+191 ELSRERLLGEFK

-208 AERPSIGL
+208 AEQPSIGL
-216 EILRQTKALRFFP
+216 EILRQTKILRFFP

-255 VVDEAAKLRVGEEK
+255 VVDEAAKLRIGEEK
-269 NDLVLMFG
+269 ADLVLMFG

-322 IEKVTVLVR
+322 IEKVAVLVR
-331 EHLRPSMLYNDRE
+331 EHLRPAMLYNDRE
-344 NVTPGAIRRLAL
+344 KVTPGAIRRLAL

-401 EKPKPFLKGRH
+401 DKPKPFLKGRH

-428 EEAFGLQLDGAIL
+428 EEAFALQLDGAIF
-441 SLEEAKAWASQ
+441 SFEEAKAWASQ